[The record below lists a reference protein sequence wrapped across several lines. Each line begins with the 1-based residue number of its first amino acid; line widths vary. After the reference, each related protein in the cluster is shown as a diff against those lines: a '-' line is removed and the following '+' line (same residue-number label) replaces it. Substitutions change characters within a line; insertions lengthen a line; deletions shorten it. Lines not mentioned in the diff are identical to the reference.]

1 MTRLATRRDPLV
13 SLTPM
18 IPLLLGALA
27 FAGQIVV
34 QAEVPVEVTVDG
46 RPTVQVFTAA
56 RVAFAVALLSRALM
70 NADRAC

>member
-27 FAGQIVV
+27 FARSCGEI
-34 QAEVPVEVTVDG
+34 EE
-46 RPTVQVFTAA
+46 AA
-56 RVAFAVALLSRALM
+56 RRGAADAVGDLLPVFERELERLLPALRAL
-70 NADRAC
+70 AEEG